1 MATIK
6 CTLRLDPQYRIKA
19 KLPRKLKKDIIK
31 VSGRDAYGEL
41 IAKMEQYY
49 SLFGYRKFKITRV
62 K

>member
-1 MATIK
+1 MGK
-6 CTLRLDPQYRIKA
+6 LKVKLEPKYRIKA

-31 VSGRDAYGEL
+31 VSGREAYWGL

-49 SLFGYRKFKITRV
+49 SIFGYRKFKIKRE

>member
-1 MATIK
+1 MGKIECEAK
-6 CTLRLDPQYRIKA
+6 FVPQFCIKA

-31 VSGRDAYGEL
+31 VSGREAYWRL

-49 SLFGYRKFKITRV
+49 SIFGYRKFKIKRE

>member
-1 MATIK
+1 MGKIECIVK
-6 CTLRLDPQYRIKA
+6 LVPQFCIKA
-19 KLPRKLKKDIIK
+19 KLSRKIKKQVIK
-31 VSGRDAYGEL
+31 VSGREAYREM